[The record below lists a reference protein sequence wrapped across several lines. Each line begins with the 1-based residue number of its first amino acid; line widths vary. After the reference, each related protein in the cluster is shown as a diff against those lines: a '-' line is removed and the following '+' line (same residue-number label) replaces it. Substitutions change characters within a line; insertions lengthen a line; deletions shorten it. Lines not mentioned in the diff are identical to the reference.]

1 MTKTVVAVAS
11 PTLTVAAP
19 ATGTAGTTIAAAN
32 ITAALAS
39 SSGAND
45 VNAIT
50 FTVFGPLTTAPTT
63 CTTGGTAAGTATP
76 AGNGSYATS
85 SSFTPSTAGTYW
97 WYASSPSDTNNGAA
111 VSACGSTMTN
121 TVVAAASPTLTV
133 AAPATGTAG
142 TAIAAANITATLASS
157 SGTNDVNAITFTVFG
172 PLTTAPTTCTTGGTA
187 AGTATPAGNG
197 THATNLSFTPSGAG
211 TYWWYVSSPSDTNN
225 GAAVSMCGSTMTKTV
240 VAAASPTLTVAAPA
254 TGTAGTAIAASNITA
269 TLAGS
274 SGTNDADIITFT
286 VFGPLTT
293 APTTCTTGG
302 VVVGLAT
309 PAGNGTHA
317 TNSSFTPSGAGTYWW
332 YVSSPSD
339 TNNSAAVS
347 ACGSTM
353 TNTVVAAASPT
364 LTVAAPGT
372 GTAST
377 AIAAANITAT
387 LASSSGTNDVNVI
400 TFTVFGPLTT
410 APTTCTTGGTAAG
423 TATPAGNGT
432 RATSSSFTP
441 STAGTYWWYVSSP
454 SDTNNGAAVSMCG
467 STMTKTVVAAAPV
480 PTLVQQVNTPSSGSV
495 SSLTVT
501 LPSNVT
507 AGDTLILSY
516 ASESDGSYA
525 PSSIT
530 YGSQTF
536 VKEAGNSAITGYGSS
551 QVWALF
557 NATGGAKTIT
567 IALSGS
573 TYVQLADVTEWSGLN
588 GTIGPASNSSN
599 TTTGTSVTAGSITTA
614 GLDLVISAAY
624 AAGGNGTLPATPGG
638 FTSLAL
644 ALGGSPLYYR
654 GFGAYEIQTAVGAIQ
669 ATWTQVSAE
678 WSAAVASFG
687 P

>member
-1 MTKTVVAVAS
+1 VVVG
-11 PTLTVAAP
+11 L
-19 ATGTAGTTIAAAN
+19 
-32 ITAALAS
+32 
-39 SSGAND
+39 
-45 VNAIT
+45 
-50 FTVFGPLTTAPTT
+50 
-63 CTTGGTAAGTATP
+63 ATP
-76 AGNGSYATS
+76 AGNGTHATN
-85 SSFTPSTAGTYW
+85 SSFTPSGAGTYW
-97 WYASSPSDTNNGAA
+97 WYVSSPLDTNNSAA
-111 VSACGSTMTN
+111 VSACGSTMTK
-121 TVVAAASPTLTV
+121 TVVAAAFPTLGVT
-133 AAPATGTAG
+133 APGTGTAG
-142 TAIAAANITATLASS
+142 TAIAASNITATLASS

-197 THATNLSFTPSGAG
+197 THATNSSFTPSGAG

-225 GAAVSMCGSTMTKTV
+225 NAAVSACGSTMTKTV
-240 VAAASPTLTVAAPA
+240 VAAASPTLAVAAPA

-269 TLAGS
+269 TLASS
-274 SGTNDADIITFT
+274 SGTNDA
-286 VFGPLTT
+286 
-293 APTTCTTGG
+293 
-302 VVVGLAT
+302 
-309 PAGNGTHA
+309 
-317 TNSSFTPSGAGTYWW
+317 
-332 YVSSPSD
+332 
-339 TNNSAAVS
+339 
-347 ACGSTM
+347 
-353 TNTVVAAASPT
+353 
-364 LTVAAPGT
+364 
-372 GTAST
+372 
-377 AIAAANITAT
+377 
-387 LASSSGTNDVNVI
+387 NVI

-423 TATPAGNGT
+423 TATPTGNGAY
-432 RATSSSFTP
+432 ATSSSFTP
-441 STAGTYWWYVSSP
+441 SVAGTYWWYVSSP
-454 SDTNNGAAVSMCG
+454 SDTNNSAAVSTCG

-480 PTLVQQVNTPSSGSV
+480 PALVQQVNTPSSGSV

-588 GTIGPASNSSN
+588 GTIGPVSNSSN
-599 TTTGTSVTAGSITTA
+599 TTPGTSVTAGSITTA

-624 AAGGNGTLPATPGG
+624 AAGGNGTPPATPGG
-638 FTSLAL
+638 FTSLTL
-644 ALGGSPLYYR
+644 AMGGSPLYYR
-654 GFGAYEIQTAVGAIQ
+654 GYGAYEIQTTVGAIQ
-669 ATWTQVSAE
+669 ATWTQPSAD